1 MGRWQVRDRLQRRH
15 EIRIGIGSMRSVF
28 FSARF
33 AVFFFFAVNVTA
45 CGGPE
50 ATLGGD
56 SNAEGSRGNSS
67 AVAGVADVGYAEVN
81 GTSLYYEVRG
91 DGPPMVLIQGGNLV
105 QEMWEDQ
112 LEAFSKGYR
121 VVTYDVRGFGRSGA
135 WGDPFR
141 ACDDLKGLL
150 DVLDIERAHL
160 VGLSLGGRIAVDF
173 ALEYPERVGALVLAG
188 PGLSGYDW
196 SQSDQSW
203 AEPVME
209 AVRAGDSARAAE
221 LWLDSPYMT
230 PAMKN
235 PDLAPRLRKLA
246 RANARIWVNQ
256 DSEEPISPPAI
267 ERLADISAPTL
278 LILGDKDVT
287 DIERIAGIL
296 KEGIRGSKLERVKGS
311 GHMVNLEWPETFNWI
326 ALEFLKGM

>member
-1 MGRWQVRDRLQRRH
+1 MGRWQEIDRLQRRH
-15 EIRIGIGSMRSVF
+15 EINIGIGSMRSVF
-28 FSARF
+28 FPASS
-33 AVFFFFAVNVTA
+33 AVFFFFTGVLTA

-50 ATLGGD
+50 ASPGGD
-56 SNAEGSRGNSS
+56 SKGVGSRGNASS
-67 AVAGVADVGYAEVN
+67 VAGDVASGWADVN
-81 GTSLYYEVRG
+81 GTSLYYEIRG
-91 DGPPMVLIQGGNLV
+91 EGPPLVLIQGGNLV

-112 LEAFSKGYR
+112 LQEFSKGYR
-121 VVTYDVRGFGRSGA
+121 VLTYDVRGFGRSGP
-135 WGDPFR
+135 WGVPFR

-150 DVLDIERAHL
+150 DFLDIERANL

-173 ALEYPERVGALVLAG
+173 ALEYPDRVGALVLAG

-203 AEPVME
+203 VEPVTE
-209 AVRAGDSARAAE
+209 AVRAGDSVRAAE
-221 LWLDSPYMT
+221 LWLESPYMV

-235 PDLAPRLRKLA
+235 PDLAPRLQKLA

-278 LILGDKDVT
+278 LILGEKDVS

-296 KEGIRGSKLERVKGS
+296 QEGIAGSRLEWVKGS

-326 ALEFLKGM
+326 VLEFLKGM

>member
-1 MGRWQVRDRLQRRH
+1 
-15 EIRIGIGSMRSVF
+15 MRSAF
-28 FSARF
+28 PSAIF
-33 AVFFFFAVNVTA
+33 AVFFFLTGVVTA

-50 ATLGGD
+50 ATPGD
-56 SNAEGSRGNSS
+56 GSKGVGSRGTSS
-67 AVAGVADVGYAEVN
+67 AVAGDVDTGFADVN

-91 DGPPMVLIQGGNLV
+91 DGPPLVLIQGGNLV

-112 LEAFSKGYR
+112 LEEFSKGYR
-121 VVTYDVRGFGRSGA
+121 VVTYDVRGFGRSGP

-141 ACDDLKGLL
+141 ACDDLKSLL
-150 DVLDIERAHL
+150 DFLDIERAHL

-173 ALEYPERVGALVLAG
+173 ALEYPDRVGALVLVG

-203 AEPVME
+203 LEPVIE
-209 AVRAGDSARAAE
+209 AVRAGDSVKAAE
-221 LWLDSPYMT
+221 LWLESPYMT

-235 PDLAPRLRKLA
+235 PDLAPRLQKLA

-287 DIERIAGIL
+287 DIERITGVL
-296 KEGIRGSKLERVKGS
+296 QEGISGSKLERVKES
-311 GHMVNLEWPETFNWI
+311 GHMVTLEWPETFNWI
-326 ALEFLKGM
+326 ALEFLKDQKVPVDQ